1 MFNFL
6 NSLDINLTQIIR
18 LALPHNRLFDL
29 FFSFFSQNGG
39 SILIWIA
46 LVIFILFFE
55 ERKNP
60 GISTKDKQF
69 IIIITLALI
78 TQAILVNIILKNT
91 FQRPRPPA
99 MQASILALRAGP
111 QLQPNICPHDFSF
124 PSGHAATA
132 FCAAAILSVF
142 DKKKKYLYYLIAFL
156 IALSRIYL
164 NCHYLGDVLAGGLIG
179 WGVSWIYLYLLK
191 TPIVMKRS
199 LLK

>member
-6 NSLDINLTQIIR
+6 NSLDINITQIIR

-60 GISTKDKQF
+60 GISSRDKQF

-78 TQAILVNIILKNT
+78 TQAILVNIVLKNVFSRT
-91 FQRPRPPA
+91 RPLPISTDFNRFQLI
-99 MQASILALRAGP
+99 STV
-111 QLQPNICPHDFSF
+111 CPLDFSF

-142 DKKKKYLYYLIAFL
+142 DKKKKYLYYLMAFL

-164 NCHYLGDVLAGGLIG
+164 NCHYLGDVIAGGLIG
-179 WGVSWIYLYLLK
+179 WGVSWIYLYLFK